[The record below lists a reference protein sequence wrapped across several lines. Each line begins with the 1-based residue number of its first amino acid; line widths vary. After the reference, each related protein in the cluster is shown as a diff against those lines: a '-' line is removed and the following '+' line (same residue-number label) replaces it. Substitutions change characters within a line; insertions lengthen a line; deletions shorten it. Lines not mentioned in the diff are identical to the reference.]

1 MSHLAP
7 QILEL
12 LNSSNEERI
21 AELRRKKWIGYTAA
35 NKALA
40 KMEDLLNH
48 PKTHRM
54 PNLLIKSDTNNG
66 KSFLL
71 KRFIKSHPSYEDSA
85 NEKLIIPV
93 VSIEIPAEPSP
104 DVIYS
109 LILQA
114 MHIPYRESYKKEV
127 KARKVFDAFERFAVR
142 ILIIDELHV
151 LMNTTKLKKAQ
162 LLDTLKYIG
171 NTTEIVIVGAGTME
185 AHTAI
190 VSDGQLA
197 NRFEPYV
204 LPQWKLNT
212 DYRKLLATFEK
223 IIPLKHASDLQ
234 SQILATEI
242 YSMSSGWIGEINEIL
257 TRAAIEAIHS
267 GEEKI
272 TLETLKRI
280 DWLTPEKRRF
290 TGISG

>member
-1 MSHLAP
+1 MKHLAP
-7 QILEL
+7 KTQALVDADYDT
-12 LNSSNEERI
+12 RI
-21 AELRRKKWIGYTAA
+21 ADLRTKKWIGYTTA
-35 NKALA
+35 NKILD

-71 KRFIKSHPSYEDSA
+71 KRFQKAHPSYEDETSQ
-85 NEKLIIPV
+85 KLVIPV
-93 VSIEIPAEPSP
+93 VSIEIPSDPSP

-114 MHIPYRESYKKEV
+114 LYIPYRESYKKEV
-127 KARKVFDAFERFAVR
+127 KSRKVFDAFARFKIR
-142 ILIIDELHV
+142 MLIIDELHV

-171 NTTEIVIVGAGTME
+171 NKTEAVIVGAGTLE

-212 DYRKLLATFEK
+212 DFRKLLATFERVL
-223 IIPLKHASDLQ
+223 PLKKPSNLQ
-234 SQILATEI
+234 SQQLATEI
-242 YSMSSGWIGEINEIL
+242 YSMSSGWIGEIHEIL
-257 TRAAIEAIHS
+257 IRAAILAIQNKQ
-267 GEEKI
+267 EKI
-272 TLETLKRI
+272 TIEILKKI
-280 DWLTPEKRRF
+280 EWITPEKRRYA
-290 TGISG
+290 SLK